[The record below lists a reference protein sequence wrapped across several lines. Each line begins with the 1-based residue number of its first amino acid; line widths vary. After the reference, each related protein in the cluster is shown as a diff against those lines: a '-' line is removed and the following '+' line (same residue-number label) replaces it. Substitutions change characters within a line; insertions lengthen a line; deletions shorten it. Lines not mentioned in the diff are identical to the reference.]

1 VDDDP
6 EAFSAL
12 RLLVGAG
19 GTDIARIN
27 GLAVTDELEGGDRN
41 PRESGRACL
50 GQVARFSLFEVP
62 ED

>member
-6 EAFSAL
+6 EAVSAL

-27 GLAVTDELEGGDRN
+27 GLAVTDELKGGD
-41 PRESGRACL
+41 
-50 GQVARFSLFEVP
+50 
-62 ED
+62 